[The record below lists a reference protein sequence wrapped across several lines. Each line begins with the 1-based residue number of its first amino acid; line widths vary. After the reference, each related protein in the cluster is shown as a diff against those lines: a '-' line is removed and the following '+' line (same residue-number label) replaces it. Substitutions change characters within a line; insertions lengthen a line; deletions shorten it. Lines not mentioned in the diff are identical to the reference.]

1 MKYIEI
7 DQSIKIDDTN
17 GDTILAYSNE
27 KYFSVLIPASIKRE
41 LFKSLYEKQKNK
53 VIFKIKLFCSGL
65 FYLIEGIVKEDIII
79 TIDNEFDG
87 RENDVKGILLNLI
100 WKINPK
106 FDKRDLRIKEIGK
119 KSRAHEIAKKVH
131 NKQLKSNKIITKQEI
146 LNHI

>member
-27 KYFSVLIPASIKRE
+27 KYFSVLIPVSIKRE
-41 LFKSLYEKQKNK
+41 LFKSLYDKQKNK

-65 FYLIEGIVKEDIII
+65 FYLLKDVVREEVII

-87 RENDVKGILLNLI
+87 RENDVRGILLNLI

-106 FDKRDLRIKEIGK
+106 FDKRDLRIKEIGR

-131 NKQLKSNKIITKQEI
+131 NKQIQPNRIITKQELI
-146 LNHI
+146 NHI

>member
-17 GDTILAYSNE
+17 DDTILTYSNE
-27 KYFSVLIPASIKRE
+27 KHYSVLIPTSIKRE
-41 LFKSLYEKQKNK
+41 ILKELYQKQKNK
-53 VIFKIKLFCSGL
+53 VIFKIKFFCSGL
-65 FYLIEGIVKEDIII
+65 IHLLRDVIKENIII

-100 WKINPK
+100 WKINPQ

-119 KSRAHEIAKKVH
+119 KSRAHEIALKVH
-131 NKQLKSNKIITKQEI
+131 KKQMQHDKVITKQE
-146 LNHI
+146 LLSHI

>member
-1 MKYIEI
+1 MNYIEI

-27 KYFSVLIPASIKRE
+27 KYYSILISNSVKRE
-41 LFKSLYEKQKNK
+41 VFKELYGKQKNK

-65 FYLIEGIVKEDIII
+65 FYLLKDMIKEDVII
-79 TIDNEFDG
+79 TIDNEFSG

-131 NKQLKSNKIITKQEI
+131 NKEIKSDRIISKKE
-146 LNHI
+146 LLSHI

>member
-17 GDTILAYSNE
+17 DDTILAYSNE
-27 KYFSVLIPASIKRE
+27 KYFSVLIPISIKRE
-41 LFKSLYEKQKNK
+41 LFSSLYNQQKNK

-65 FYLIEGIVKEDIII
+65 FYLLKDTIQEDVII
-79 TIDNEFDG
+79 TINNEFDG
-87 RENDVKGILLNLI
+87 RENDVKGIMLNLI
-100 WKINPK
+100 WKVNPR

-119 KSRAHEIAKKVH
+119 QSRAHEVAKKVH
-131 NKQLKSNKIITKQEI
+131 NKQLQPNKIITKQEL

>member
-7 DQSIKIDDTN
+7 DQSIKIDDTRD
-17 GDTILAYSNE
+17 DTILAYSNDE
-27 KYFSVLIPASIKRE
+27 RFSILIPNNVKRE
-41 LFKSLYEKQKNK
+41 IIMELYEKQKNK

-65 FYLIEGIVKEDIII
+65 FYLLKDAIKEDVII

-100 WKINPK
+100 WKLNPR

-119 KSRAHEIAKKVH
+119 KSRAHEIAIKVH
-131 NKQLKSNKIITKQEI
+131 RKQINPNKILTKQEL

>member
-7 DQSIKIDDTN
+7 DQSIKIDDTID
-17 GDTILAYSNE
+17 DTILAYSNE
-27 KYFSVLIPASIKRE
+27 KHHSVLIPSNVKRE
-41 LFKSLYEKQKNK
+41 ILKEFYEKQKNK

-65 FYLIEGIVKEDIII
+65 MYLIRDAINEDVII

-100 WKINPK
+100 WKINPR

-119 KSRAHEIAKKVH
+119 KSKAHEVAKKVH
-131 NKQLKSNKIITKQEI
+131 NKAIKPNKILTKQE
-146 LNHI
+146 LLSHI